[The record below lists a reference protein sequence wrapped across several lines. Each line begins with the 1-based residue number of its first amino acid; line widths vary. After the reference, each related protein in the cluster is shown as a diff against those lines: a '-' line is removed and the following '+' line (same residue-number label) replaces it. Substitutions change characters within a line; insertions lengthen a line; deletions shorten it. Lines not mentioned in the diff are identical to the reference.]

1 MSKSK
6 PRRDNDAEN
15 PLLDVEFENITC
27 MGQRRDGEPCN
38 RVLALQAI
46 LEGTVVIKCRSCG
59 LVNVV
64 DIRGLRVI
72 KSRTVDQG
80 LGQIGSRAERNTA
93 KKKEAP

>member
-6 PRRDNDAEN
+6 HRAGNDAGN
-15 PLLDVEFENITC
+15 PLLDVEFENIKC
-27 MGQRRDGEPCN
+27 MGMRRDGTPCD
-38 RVLALQAI
+38 RVLGLQAI

-64 DIRGLRVI
+64 DIRGLRVV

-80 LGQIGSRAERNTA
+80 LGQIGSRAERN
-93 KKKEAP
+93 KVEKKEAP